1 MIGRKGGVKAAL
13 FQATIIFST
22 METIDNNYQEE
33 SRVFVNDNDSI
44 NQIGCSFFMEA
55 LNSPITYVSS
65 NQLRWFTYH
74 FKDSEKKKIQDEA
87 KEKIIK
93 EANTPD
99 KSHTFKMRILLYSD
113 LKSLM
118 TVDSFEYI
126 KYLLNCKGV
135 KIRCLEGE
143 EDQKLRIS
151 NRGTKLFLSISEE
164 QEKQV
169 YEGVLYEAKKEDS
182 PMLVYFR
189 KKFEQDFNRAKEI
202 KLDNGKIVFADD
214 RHTQHKKW
222 RKSER
227 GTTIIWSYIGAIISA
242 VLGVILG
249 AVLKHYG
256 LI

>member
-1 MIGRKGGVKAAL
+1 
-13 FQATIIFST
+13 
-22 METIDNNYQEE
+22 METIESNYQEE

-44 NQIGCSFFMEA
+44 NQIGCSFFVEA

-65 NQLRWFTYH
+65 NQLRWFTYQ
-74 FKDSEKKKIQDEA
+74 FIDSEKKKTQDEA

-135 KIRCLEGE
+135 KIGCLEGE

-189 KKFEQDFNRAKEI
+189 KKFEQDFDRAKMI

-214 RHTQHKKW
+214 RHTQFKKW

-227 GTTIIWSYIGAIISA
+227 GTTITWSNLSAIIGAIVATVISLLLKRFG
-242 VLGVILG
+242 VL
-249 AVLKHYG
+249 
-256 LI
+256 